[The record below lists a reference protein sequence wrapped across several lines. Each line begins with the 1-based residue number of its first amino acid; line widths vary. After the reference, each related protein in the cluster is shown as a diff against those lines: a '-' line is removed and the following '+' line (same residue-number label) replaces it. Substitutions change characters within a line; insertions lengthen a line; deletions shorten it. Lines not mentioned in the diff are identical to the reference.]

1 MADARGGM
9 RNVWLLTGCMTGL
22 SICYTM
28 LIPFLP
34 VYLLELGVG
43 HDSVAIWSGVV
54 FSITFFC
61 SRRHGADLGGAWRT
75 RRGRSSWPFVTVF

>member
-54 FSITFFC
+54 FSITFFVAGVMAPIWG
-61 SRRHGADLGGAWRT
+61 RMADTKGKN
-75 RRGRSSWPFVTVF
+75 SWPSGPVS